1 MAPAAR
7 DPMTGEERQDRK
19 DAGARPESLHRT
31 DLVVAAIIVA
41 GAAFLFYETT
51 RFEEI
56 PAGLAQNVPPELFPQ
71 LLLVLIA
78 VMALFLP
85 FEHIQKRRE
94 GIDLDTARSDRI
106 RPATWLTAAVLFG
119 VVLIVQ
125 WLGTVLAIVLASAAL
140 PVLWGERRLWLVA
153 LFAVL
158 VPLTVTLLFVGLLEV
173 NFIPGITGPLFR

>member
-1 MAPAAR
+1 
-7 DPMTGEERQDRK
+7 MTGEERQDRRE
-19 DAGARPESLHRT
+19 DAGARPASFVHRT
-31 DLVVAAIIVA
+31 DLLLAAIIVA
-41 GAAFLFYETT
+41 GAALLFYETT

-56 PAGLAQNVPPELFPQ
+56 PVGLAQNVPPERFPQ

-78 VMALFLP
+78 FMALFLP

-94 GIDLDTARSDRI
+94 GINLDTARSDRI
-106 RPATWLTAAVLFG
+106 RPVTWLTAAVLFG
-119 VVLIVQ
+119 VVLVVQ
-125 WLGTVLAIVLASAAL
+125 WRGTVLAMVFACAAL

-158 VPLTVTLLFVGLLEV
+158 MPLAVTLLFVGVLEV

>member
-1 MAPAAR
+1 
-7 DPMTGEERQDRK
+7 MTGEERQDERK
-19 DAGARPESLHRT
+19 DAGARPASAVHRS
-31 DLVVAAIIVA
+31 DLLVAAVILA

-51 RFEEI
+51 RFEEV
-56 PAGLAQNVPPELFPQ
+56 PVGLAQNVPPELFPQ

-78 VMALFLP
+78 GMAVFLP

-94 GIDLDTARSDRI
+94 GVDLDTARSDRI
-106 RPATWLTAAVLFG
+106 RPVTWLTAAVLFG
-119 VVLIVQ
+119 VVLVVQ
-125 WLGTVLAIVLASAAL
+125 WLGTVLAMVLACAAL

-158 VPLTVTLLFVGLLEV
+158 MPLAVTVLFVGLLEV

>member
-1 MAPAAR
+1 
-7 DPMTGEERQDRK
+7 MTGEDRQDRK
-19 DAGARPESLHRT
+19 DGARPASVHRT
-31 DLVVAAIIVA
+31 DLFVAAVIVA

-56 PAGLAQNVPPELFPQ
+56 PVGLAQNVPPELFPQ

-94 GIDLDTARSDRI
+94 GIDLDTARGDRI
-106 RPATWLTAAVLFG
+106 RPITWLTGALLFA
-119 VVLIVQ
+119 VVLVVQ
-125 WLGTVLAIVLASAAL
+125 WLGTVLAMVLACAAL
-140 PVLWGERRLWLVA
+140 PILWGERRVWLVA
-153 LFAVL
+153 PFAVL
-158 VPLTVTLLFVGLLEV
+158 LPLAVTALFVGLLEV

>member
-1 MAPAAR
+1 
-7 DPMTGEERQDRK
+7 MTGEDRRDERAD
-19 DAGARPESLHRT
+19 GARPASVHRT
-31 DLVVAAIIVA
+31 DLLLAAIIVA

-51 RFEEI
+51 RFDQI
-56 PAGLAQNVPPELFPQ
+56 PVGLAQNVPPELFPR

-78 VMALFLP
+78 VMALLLP

-94 GIDLDTARSDRI
+94 GIDLDVTRSARI
-106 RPATWLTAAVLFG
+106 RPVTWLTAAILLG
-119 VVLIVQ
+119 VVLVVQ
-125 WLGTVLAIVLASAAL
+125 WLGTVLAMVLACAAL

-158 VPLTVTLLFVGLLEV
+158 MPLAVTLLFVGLLEV

>member
-1 MAPAAR
+1 MA
-7 DPMTGEERQDRK
+7 DEERQDPK
-19 DAGARPESLHRT
+19 HAGARPASSVHRT
-31 DLVVAAIIVA
+31 DLLVAAIIVA

-51 RFEEI
+51 RFDQI
-56 PAGLAQNVPPELFPQ
+56 PVGLAQNVPPELFPQ

-78 VMALFLP
+78 GMAVFLP

-94 GIDLDTARSDRI
+94 GINLDTTRSDRI
-106 RPATWLTAAVLFG
+106 RPITWLTGAVLFG
-119 VVLIVQ
+119 VVLVVQ
-125 WLGTVLAIVLASAAL
+125 WLGSVLAMVLACAAL

-158 VPLTVTLLFVGLLEV
+158 LPLAVTLLFVGLLEV

>member
-1 MAPAAR
+1 MP
-7 DPMTGEERQDRK
+7 GEERQERK
-19 DAGARPESLHRT
+19 DAGARPASSVHRI
-31 DLVVAAIIVA
+31 DLLVAAIIVA

-51 RFEEI
+51 RFDQI
-56 PAGLAQNVPPELFPQ
+56 PVGLAQNVPPELFPQ
-71 LLLVLIA
+71 LLLILIA

-94 GIDLDTARSDRI
+94 GIDLDTARSTRI
-106 RPATWLTAAVLFG
+106 RPVTWLTGAILLG
-119 VVLIVQ
+119 VVLVVQ
-125 WLGTVLAIVLASAAL
+125 WLGTVLAMVLACAAL

-158 VPLTVTLLFVGLLEV
+158 MPLAVTLLFVGLLEV

>member
-1 MAPAAR
+1 
-7 DPMTGEERQDRK
+7 MTGEDRQDRK
-19 DAGARPESLHRT
+19 DGARPASVHRT
-31 DLVVAAIIVA
+31 DLLLAAIIVA

-51 RFEEI
+51 RFDQI

-78 VMALFLP
+78 VMTLFVP

-94 GIDLDTARSDRI
+94 GIDLDATRSDRI
-106 RPATWLTAAVLFG
+106 RPVTWLTAAILLG
-119 VVLIVQ
+119 VVLVVQ
-125 WLGTVLAIVLASAAL
+125 WLGTVLAMVLACAAL

-158 VPLTVTLLFVGLLEV
+158 MPLAVTLLFVGLLEV

>member
-1 MAPAAR
+1 
-7 DPMTGEERQDRK
+7 MTREERQDQE
-19 DAGARPESLHRT
+19 DAGGRPVSSVHRT
-31 DLVVAAIIVA
+31 DLLLAAIIIA

-51 RFEEI
+51 RFDQI
-56 PAGLAQNVPPELFPQ
+56 PVGLAQNVPPELFPQ

-78 VMALFLP
+78 VMALLLP

-94 GIDLDTARSDRI
+94 GIDLDVARSIRI
-106 RPATWLTAAVLFG
+106 RPVTWLTGAILLG
-119 VVLIVQ
+119 VVLVVQ
-125 WLGTVLAIVLASAAL
+125 WLGTVLAMVLACAVL

-158 VPLTVTLLFVGLLEV
+158 MPLAVTLLFVGLLEV